1 MYHQRFKTL
10 EERFEEK
17 FDRAGE
23 NDCWLWKA
31 GRSRPQ
37 EHPKIRLDGGYKKA
51 SKVSLLLYRGQDAG
65 DMHVCHSCDTPL
77 CVNPNHLFLGTHL
90 LNMQD
95 KVSKGRSHRPAGRK
109 NPKSKLTKL
118 AAQKIA
124 ADLERG
130 ELSQQEI
137 ARKYEIGQ
145 STVSE
150 IKRGRHWTQQE

>member
-10 EERFEEK
+10 KERFEEK
-17 FDRAGE
+17 FDKAGE

-37 EHPKIRLDGGYKKA
+37 EHPKIRVEQGYTKA

-65 DMHVCHSCDTPL
+65 GMHVCHSCDTPL

-90 LNMQD
+90 RNMQD
-95 KVSKGRSHRPAGRK
+95 KASKGRSHRPSGRK
-109 NPKSKLTKL
+109 NPKSKLTRL
-118 AAQKIA
+118 VAQKIA
-124 ADLERG
+124 DDLSKG
-130 ELSQQEI
+130 SLSQTEI
-137 ARKYEIGQ
+137 AWKYEIGQ

-150 IKRGRHWTQQE
+150 IKRGCHWTQIE